1 MWNAME
7 KGLIAKIKTQIIIVL
22 LLCLS
27 ALSSCRHE
35 DSLEIIQCEV
45 LSAFNEY
52 PDSSFFADISSMHY
66 QGGNLY
72 LFDRK
77 RGDVAVKNTT
87 DNTFFTVGQIG
98 QGPLEL
104 VNPTTFTVS
113 ENGYIV
119 ILDAGKLCLN
129 FFNGKELIASSDVPS
144 GGDTRFFIYQD
155 TAYMTLPTDTTCYAK
170 YTPSW
175 KRGSIKGLDLCGNNF
190 RITNVEE
197 MNLLRNKRH
206 LVKGTEC
213 LYTICPSFPI
223 IEKYDLHSNQL
234 LETLDLSKLDHLN
247 KVYDFIKNE
256 EVSPKSFYVFLQDAY
271 YYDKRLYILFAD
283 WKKGY
288 IVNKILV
295 LEDRSPLKPI
305 CIYQLPDRIYTSFAV
320 GNNEFYAF
328 NYENT
333 EVQIIS
339 RTIH

>member
-1 MWNAME
+1 MME
-7 KGLIAKIKTQIIIVL
+7 KEPTAKIKLRITIIL

-27 ALSSCRHE
+27 AISSCQNE

-45 LSAFNEY
+45 LYAFNEY
-52 PDSSFFADISSMHY
+52 PDSTFFADISSMHY
-66 QGGNLY
+66 QDGSLY

-87 DNTFFTVGQIG
+87 DNTFFTAGQIG

-104 VNPTTFTVS
+104 VNPTTFTVC

-119 ILDAGKLCLN
+119 ILDAGKLRLN
-129 FFNGKELIASSDVPS
+129 FFNGKELTASLDAPS
-144 GGDTRFFIYQD
+144 GGETRFFIYQD
-155 TAYMTLPTDTTCYAK
+155 TAYMALPTDTTCYAK
-170 YTPSW
+170 CAPSW
-175 KRGSIKGLDLCGNNF
+175 ERGSMKGIDLCGNNL
-190 RITNVEE
+190 RITNAED

-206 LVKGTEC
+206 LVKGAEC

-234 LETLDLSKLDHLN
+234 LETLDLSKLDYLN
-247 KVYDFIKNE
+247 KVYDFVKNKE
-256 EVSPKSFYVFLQDAY
+256 TSPKSFYVFLQDAY

-283 WKKGY
+283 WKNGY
-288 IVNKILV
+288 TVNKILV
-295 LEDRSPLKPI
+295 LEDCGSLKPI
-305 CIYQLPDRIYTSFAV
+305 CIYQLPNRIYTSFAV
-320 GNNEFYAF
+320 GNNELYAF

-339 RTIH
+339 HTIH